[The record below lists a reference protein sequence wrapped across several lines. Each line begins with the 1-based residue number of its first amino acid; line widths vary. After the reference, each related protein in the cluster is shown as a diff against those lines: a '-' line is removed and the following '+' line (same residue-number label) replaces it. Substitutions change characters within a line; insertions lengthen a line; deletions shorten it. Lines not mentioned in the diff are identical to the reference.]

1 MPPERTD
8 TRLLIGAG
16 IAAIAAGLLVAVVL
30 LFATSR
36 ADQPRKY
43 RPFPAGPEKQL
54 RSDLRDG
61 GPFYYPDAFG
71 GKRSILF
78 ALEDDKV
85 VALMTHT
92 PGDEECRVKW
102 RGSINSFVDCR
113 GHKLRSIQV
122 GRYDTT
128 VQQRSGVGAVV
139 VVDLRKEF
147 PPPPPAG

>member
-1 MPPERTD
+1 VPPERTD

-16 IAAIAAGLLVAVVL
+16 IAAIAAGLLVAAVL

-54 RSDLRDG
+54 RRDLRDG

-113 GHKLRSIQV
+113 GNKLRSVQV
-122 GRYDTT
+122 GRYETT
-128 VQQRSGVGAVV
+128 VQQRSGVGPVV
-139 VVDLRKEF
+139 VVDLRKES
-147 PPPPPAG
+147 PPPAPG

>member
-1 MPPERTD
+1 VPPERTD

-16 IAAIAAGLLVAVVL
+16 IAAIAAGLLVAAVL

-36 ADQPRKY
+36 ADQPKKY
-43 RPFPAGPEKQL
+43 RPFPAGPDKQL

-113 GHKLRSIQV
+113 GNKLRSVQV
-122 GRYDTT
+122 GRYETT
-128 VQQRSGVGAVV
+128 VQQRSGVGPVV
-139 VVDLRKEF
+139 VVDLRKES
-147 PPPPPAG
+147 PPPAPG

>member
-16 IAAIAAGLLVAVVL
+16 IAAIAAGLLVAAVL

-36 ADQPRKY
+36 ADQPKKY
-43 RPFPAGPEKQL
+43 RPFPAGPDKQL

-102 RGSINSFVDCR
+102 RGSINSFV
-113 GHKLRSIQV
+113 
-122 GRYDTT
+122 
-128 VQQRSGVGAVV
+128 V
-139 VVDLRKEF
+139 VVDLRKES
-147 PPPPPAG
+147 PPPAPG